1 MKKIYLDYNKYLADL
16 LEKCNK
22 VGATILIIDYSSGT
36 GVIELSDGT
45 PSSIVFKDGAW
56 VQEV

>member
-1 MKKIYLDYNKYLADL
+1 MKIYLDYNKYLADL

-22 VGATILIIDYSSGT
+22 VGATILIIDYSSRT

-45 PSSIVFKDGAW
+45 PSSIVFRDGAW
-56 VQEV
+56 V